1 MHRFL
6 RAIGFSDITSRQNMD
21 KLLGIIMN
29 EPDKQKKTEINGKVY
44 TEMSKDFGHNMGIT
58 IRGEYDKLGFFHLE
72 HYFPYCSC
80 SLYTGAEDI
89 VVNKRVDTDAYT
101 GMCDDIRMGISMIF
115 YLQNAVDYVTMHI
128 PDNTPHKAKLSLSG
142 LALDGK
148 VILGVERSE
157 QSLKRKN
164 YEAHLRSQLIK
175 QAKNGDQDAMDSLT
189 VDEID
194 LSTRIAR
201 RIKKEDLYSLVETS
215 FVPYGSESD
224 NYSLIGNIINWNL
237 VTNQYT
243 HEEIYHMLVNC
254 NDIVFAVCINKK
266 DLLGTPMVGCRFKGV
281 IWMQGYVDFQN
292 LLI

>member
-6 RAIGFSDITSRQNMD
+6 RAIGFSDIMSRQNMD

-29 EPDKQKKTEINGKVY
+29 QPDKKKKTEINGKVY
-44 TEMSKDFGHNMGIT
+44 TEMSKEFGHNIGIT

-72 HYFPYCSC
+72 HHFPYCSC
-80 SLYTGAEDI
+80 NLYTGTEDI

-115 YLQNAVDYVTMHI
+115 YLQNAVDYVMLHV

-142 LALDGK
+142 LSLEAK

-164 YEAHLRSQLIK
+164 YETHLRKQLIK
-175 QAKNGDQDAMDSLT
+175 QAKNGDQDALDSLT
-189 VDEID
+189 VDEMD
-194 LSTRIAR
+194 LNTRINR

-224 NYSLIGNIINWNL
+224 NYSLLGNIINWNL
-237 VTNQYT
+237 VTNEYT
-243 HEEIYHMLVNC
+243 HEEVYHILVNC
-254 NDIVFAVCINKK
+254 NDIVVAVSINKK
-266 DLLGTPMVGCRFKGV
+266 DLLGTPMVGCRFKGA
-281 IWMQGYVDFQN
+281 IWMQGYVDFQQ
-292 LLI
+292 IR